1 MTGRG
6 EPAPALP
13 AIALGERTALEAAAS
28 EEAENREYQH
38 DDDDDPENAHAR
50 SLFDVEG

>member
-28 EEAENREYQH
+28 EEAEQQENE
-38 DDDDDPENAHAR
+38 DNDDDDPDDAR
-50 SLFDVEG
+50 HQKRHY